1 MDCPYKG
8 DVAFFYEDVLE
19 DFPRDFRE
27 RVMYKS
33 NDALYFIK
41 NELLYCVK
49 LDKIRFNSRRIW
61 GIIEFKLKPNGNFEE
76 VYPLWSINEKE
87 FEETFPSSSSKERF
101 KEEVYNVLEFENP
114 YSNDIEDIIE
124 SIYERFV

>member
-1 MDCPYKG
+1 MNCPYKG
-8 DVAFFYEDVLE
+8 DAAFFYEDILE
-19 DFPRDFRE
+19 DFPRDFKE

-87 FEETFPSSSSKERF
+87 FEETFPTKTSKDRF
-101 KEEVYNVLEFENP
+101 KEEVYNTLEFENP

>member
-1 MDCPYKG
+1 MNPYKG
-8 DVAFFYEDVLE
+8 DAAFFYEDIIE
-19 DFPRDFRE
+19 DFPRNFRE

-61 GIIEFKLKPNGNFEE
+61 GLIEFRFKPNGNFEE

-87 FEETFPSSSSKERF
+87 FEETFSSSSSKERF
-101 KEEVYNVLEFENP
+101 KEEVYNALEFENP